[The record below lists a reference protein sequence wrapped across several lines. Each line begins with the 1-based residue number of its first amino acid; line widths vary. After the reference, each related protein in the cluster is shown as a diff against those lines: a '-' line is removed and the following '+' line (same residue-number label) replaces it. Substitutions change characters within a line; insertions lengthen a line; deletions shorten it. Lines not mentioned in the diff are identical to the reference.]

1 MDQAANIQLVADDL
15 IRQFGPDAYAYS
27 RDFAEIAKG
36 GGDTESAITWWDIAL
51 AVIEVRSDR
60 DPTIRRVV

>member
-1 MDQAANIQLVADDL
+1 LV
-15 IRQFGPDAYAYS
+15 RQFGPDAYAYS
-27 RDFAEIAKG
+27 RDFAEIAKS

-60 DPTIRRVV
+60 DPAIRRIA

>member
-15 IRQFGPDAYAYS
+15 VRQLGPDAYAYS
-27 RDFAEIAKG
+27 RDLAEIAKG

-51 AVIEVRSDR
+51 AVIEVRSNR
-60 DPTIRRVV
+60 DPEIRRIA